1 MGPLPAGWSQG
12 GRLGFPS
19 VATSPLPKTHHPPK
33 GRGDIQV
40 LGVDHPWLWK
50 SGGEEKSARYGTN
63 TLVFLDQ
70 HQVIHSL
77 SKPAFFLIK
86 TMPVRHRRSTGYTP
100 PYLFWENLYSRGEL
114 YQNVWVSESPD
125 LALPLSRNLHKS
137 PAPSQPAS
145 WPGAATKMWG
155 WHRLADRM
163 HYQPSRCPSFISFH
177 LTTVLCTDPVSVTF

>member
-19 VATSPLPKTHHPPK
+19 VATSPLPNTHHPPK

-77 SKPAFFLIK
+77 SKPTFFLIK
-86 TMPVRHRRSTGYTP
+86 TMLVRHRGCTDCTP
-100 PYLFWENLYSRGEL
+100 PCLLCGSSYSRGEL
-114 YQNVWVSESPD
+114 IRMCWTQNRQIWPFLSP
-125 LALPLSRNLHKS
+125 
-137 PAPSQPAS
+137 
-145 WPGAATKMWG
+145 GT
-155 WHRLADRM
+155 
-163 HYQPSRCPSFISFH
+163 
-177 LTTVLCTDPVSVTF
+177 